1 MRVFLTGATG
11 YVGSAVLEAILRGG
25 HEITALVRDSGRA
38 HDLSVRGVRAIAG
51 DLARPDSYR
60 EAALGHDGYI
70 HAAFDSARA
79 EEVDRLTI
87 ETLTAAARRPHTA
100 GRRSKG
106 APPFLIYTSGIWV
119 LGHTAQPATEDSPL
133 APAEIVSWRPAHE
146 QLVLDASSDV
156 FRTLI
161 VRPGIVYG
169 GRSGIIGDLYR
180 DAANGLVRVIGRGEN
195 HWPLV
200 YDRDLGELYARL
212 AARPDARGIFH
223 ANDEGDERVNDLV
236 EAISSHMP
244 TRPDVR
250 YVPIEEARA
259 KQGPYALALAL
270 DQIVRSPR
278 ARALGWLPT
287 LRSVSGNAARLLGEW
302 RAGEAQTEN

>member
-11 YVGSAVLEAILRGG
+11 YVGSAVLEALIRAG
-25 HEITALVRDSGRA
+25 HEITAVVRDGGRA
-38 HDLSVRGVRAIAG
+38 HDLSLRGVRAIAG

-60 EAALGHDGYI
+60 QAALGHDGYI
-70 HAAFDSARA
+70 HTAFDSTRA

-87 ETLTAAARRPHTA
+87 ETLTGAGRRAHTA
-100 GRRSKG
+100 GGGSAG
-106 APPFLIYTSGIWV
+106 DPPFLIYTSGIWV
-119 LGHTAQPATEDSPL
+119 LGHTAQPATEESPL
-133 APAEIVSWRPAHE
+133 APPEIVSWRPAHE
-146 QLVLDASSDV
+146 QLVLDAAGGG
-156 FRTLI
+156 FRPVI

-169 GRSGIIGDLYR
+169 GRSGIVGDLYR
-180 DAANGLVRVIGRGEN
+180 DAANGLIRVIGRGEN

-200 YDRDLGELYARL
+200 YDRDLGDLYARL
-212 AARPDARGIFH
+212 AARAEARGIFH

-250 YVPIEEARA
+250 YVPVEEARA

-278 ARALGWLPT
+278 ARALGWVPT

-302 RAGEAQTEN
+302 RAGEVHAES